1 MSELTEPTETTEPG
15 AIAEPSTSREPADP
29 TTSGAAPSAAPTL
42 LFVIGPAAVG
52 KMTVGAAIAE
62 RAGFRLFHNH
72 MTIEPLLRLFSYE
85 SAQFQR
91 LNHDFR
97 EQIFREAA
105 GSDLPGLIFTLVWDF
120 DDPADAALVERYSRP
135 FRDRGARVLY
145 LELSADQDVRLS
157 RNGGASR
164 LAEKASKRDLA
175 WSDENLRSMDAKY
188 RLNSVD
194 DFAHDPAAH
203 LHIDNTMLE
212 PDEVAARA
220 VEYFGL

>member
-1 MSELTEPTETTEPG
+1 MGDMGDMS
-15 AIAEPSTSREPADP
+15 AIPDPDAAST
-29 TTSGAAPSAAPTL
+29 AASAVPTL

-52 KMTVGAAIAE
+52 KMTVGGAIAE
-62 RAGFRLFHNH
+62 RTGFKLFHNH
-72 MTIEPLLRLFSYE
+72 MTIEPLLRLFPYE

-120 DDPADAALVERYSRP
+120 DDPEDAAVVERYSRP
-135 FRDRGARVLY
+135 FRERGARVLF

-157 RNGGASR
+157 RNAGESR

-175 WSDENLRSMDAKY
+175 WSDENLRNMDAKY

-194 DFAHDPAAH
+194 DFAHAPETH
-203 LHIDNTMLE
+203 LHIDNTALE
-212 PDEVAARA
+212 PSEVAARA